1 MKICPKC
8 QTEHSMN
15 GRFCSP
21 KCANSRTRSE
31 EVKNKIRESVVKTY
45 VEQGSKVKG
54 RIGWKHSEAD
64 KERKRQL
71 TLELWDRKG
80 RIERTPEELQAIN
93 KMRVGQYRAR
103 KYNAT
108 PADANKKLIKE
119 IYKACPVGYEVD
131 HIIALAEGGLHHESN
146 LQYLPALENRKKN
159 RTQNYDA
166 SLVIK
171 WQDIVK

>member
-1 MKICPKC
+1 
-8 QTEHSMN
+8 MN

-31 EVKNKIRESVVKTY
+31 EVKNKIRESVTQTY
-45 VEQGSKVKG
+45 AVQGSKVKG
-54 RIGWKHSEAD
+54 RAGWKHSEAD

-71 TLELWDRKG
+71 TLEMWDRKG
-80 RIERTPEELQAIN
+80 RIERTQEELNAIN

-108 PADANKKLIKE
+108 PADDNRKLIKE
-119 IYKACPVGYEVD
+119 IYKACPDGYEVD

-159 RTQNYDA
+159 SIQNYDV
-166 SLVIK
+166 SLVIN
-171 WQDIVK
+171 WQDIIK